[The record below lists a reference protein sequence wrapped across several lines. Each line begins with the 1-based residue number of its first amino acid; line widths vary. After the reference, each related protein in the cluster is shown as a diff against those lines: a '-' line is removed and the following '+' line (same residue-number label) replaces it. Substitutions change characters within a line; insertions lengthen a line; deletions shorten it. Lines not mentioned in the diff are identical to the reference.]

1 MSDLA
6 LATNRVQ
13 EGSTILNEGMTCGNP
28 NGDGD
33 GYGLYQISDADLMG
47 VECDSCTTHVYAV
60 QTSNTCFDG
69 TDIAYQI
76 NDFETQHCFSIMENT
91 CSRLEPRPLCSDD
104 PDFFY
109 NGNERRNCEW
119 VGNQTERKKYC
130 NNKIHQGS
138 YKRVFEFCRE
148 TCGYCSCEDDENF
161 LFNGQDGMGCAW
173 AAEENTDERC
183 ESEGVAEHCINTC
196 STKCCEDEPRFE
208 YSGKSWQD
216 CDWVAGK
223 TSKNPKNSKNSK
235 NPKNRTDRLCRQ
247 RSVAVNCPDTCDKCP
262 A

>member
-1 MSDLA
+1 MRFKLDPRQAEVCMQLLQDACESTADRVCPCFSMSDLA

-13 EGSTILNEGMTCGNP
+13 EGSTILNEGMTCVNP
-28 NGDGD
+28 NGDGE
-33 GYGLYQISDADLMG
+33 GYGLYQISDTDLMG
-47 VECDSCTTHVYAV
+47 FECDSCTTNVYAV

-91 CSRLEPRPLCSDD
+91 CSRLDTTVPRPLCSDD

-138 YKRVFEFCRE
+138 YKRYVI
-148 TCGYCSCEDDENF
+148 SCF
-161 LFNGQDGMGCAW
+161 
-173 AAEENTDERC
+173 
-183 ESEGVAEHCINTC
+183 
-196 STKCCEDEPRFE
+196 
-208 YSGKSWQD
+208 
-216 CDWVAGK
+216 
-223 TSKNPKNSKNSK
+223 
-235 NPKNRTDRLCRQ
+235 
-247 RSVAVNCPDTCDKCP
+247 
-262 A
+262 